1 MEQMNYTKER
11 LCRVLH
17 KGEFKGFKFAIVSY
31 GTHPCCYVFLPKEH
45 KYYGKSYDEIDI
57 DCHGGLTYSDKE
69 LIFNPLV
76 NDDWII
82 GWDYAHYGDYS
93 GYFPDLRDKKWTTQE
108 IKKDIEYAINQL
120 IKLEGEK
127 NVE

>member
-57 DCHGGLTYSDKE
+57 DCHGGLTYSDNE
-69 LIFNPLV
+69 LIFNPLI
-76 NDDWII
+76 NDDWVI
-82 GWDYAHYGDYS
+82 GWDYAHYNDYM
-93 GYFPDLRDKKWTTQE
+93 GYYESDSFENSKKWTTEELFEEVKQV
-108 IKKDIEYAINQL
+108 IEQL
-120 IKLEGEK
+120 
-127 NVE
+127 

>member
-57 DCHGGLTYSDKE
+57 DCHGGLTYSDNE
-69 LIFNPLV
+69 LIFNPLI
-76 NDDWII
+76 NDDWVI
-82 GWDYAHYGDYS
+82 GWDYAHYNDYM
-93 GYFPDLRDKKWTTQE
+93 GYYGSDSFENSKKWTTEELFEEVKQV
-108 IKKDIEYAINQL
+108 IEQL
-120 IKLEGEK
+120 
-127 NVE
+127 

>member
-11 LCRVLH
+11 LCKVLH

-57 DCHGGLTYSDKE
+57 DCHGGLTYSDNE

-76 NDDWII
+76 NDDWVI
-82 GWDYAHYGDYS
+82 GWDYAHLNDYS
-93 GYFPDLRDKKWTTQE
+93 GIYKNEFMREFDHSKDKKWTTEELFEEVKQV
-108 IKKDIEYAINQL
+108 IEQL
-120 IKLEGEK
+120 
-127 NVE
+127 

>member
-11 LCRVLH
+11 LCKVLH

-31 GTHPCCYVFLPKEH
+31 GVHPCCYVFLPKKH
-45 KYYGKSYDEIDI
+45 KYYGKSYNEIDI
-57 DCHGGLTYSDKE
+57 VCHGGLTYSDKE

-82 GWDYAHYGDYS
+82 GWDYAHCNDYMGYYGADIFKNS
-93 GYFPDLRDKKWTTQE
+93 KKWTTEELFEEVKQV
-108 IKKDIEYAINQL
+108 IEQL
-120 IKLEGEK
+120 
-127 NVE
+127 

>member
-1 MEQMNYTKER
+1 MKQMDYTKES
-11 LCRVLH
+11 LCKVLH

-57 DCHGGLTYSDKE
+57 DCHGGLTYSDNE

-82 GWDYAHYGDYS
+82 GWDYAHCNDYIGYYGYDS
-93 GYFPDLRDKKWTTQE
+93 FKNSKKWTTKELFEEVKQV
-108 IKKDIEYAINQL
+108 IEQL
-120 IKLEGEK
+120 
-127 NVE
+127 

>member
-11 LCRVLH
+11 LCKVLH

-57 DCHGGLTYSDKE
+57 DCHGGLTYSDEE

-76 NDDWII
+76 YNDWVI
-82 GWDYAHYGDYS
+82 GWDYAHYNDYM
-93 GYFPDLRDKKWTTQE
+93 GYYGSDSFENSKKWTTEELFEEVKQV
-108 IKKDIEYAINQL
+108 IEQL
-120 IKLEGEK
+120 
-127 NVE
+127 

>member
-11 LCRVLH
+11 LCIVLH

-57 DCHGGLTYSDKE
+57 DCHGGLTYLNED

-76 NDDWII
+76 NDDWVI
-82 GWDYAHYGDYS
+82 GWDYAHLNDYLGIDEIEFMKKIVHS
-93 GYFPDLRDKKWTTQE
+93 QDKKWTTEELFEEVKQV
-108 IKKDIEYAINQL
+108 IEQL
-120 IKLEGEK
+120 
-127 NVE
+127 

>member
-11 LCRVLH
+11 LCKVLH

-57 DCHGGLTYSDKE
+57 DCHGGLTYSDNE

-76 NDDWII
+76 NDDWVI
-82 GWDYAHYGDYS
+82 GWDYAHYNDYM
-93 GYFPDLRDKKWTTQE
+93 GYYGSDSFENSKKWTTKELFEEVKQV
-108 IKKDIEYAINQL
+108 IEQL
-120 IKLEGEK
+120 
-127 NVE
+127 

>member
-11 LCRVLH
+11 LCKVLH

-57 DCHGGLTYSDKE
+57 DCHGGLTYSDE
-69 LIFNPLV
+69 DLIFNPLV
-76 NDDWII
+76 NDDWVI
-82 GWDYAHYGDYS
+82 GWDYAHFNDYS
-93 GYFPDLRDKKWTTQE
+93 GIYKEECLEKFDHSQYKKWTTEELFEEVKQV
-108 IKKDIEYAINQL
+108 IEQL
-120 IKLEGEK
+120 
-127 NVE
+127 